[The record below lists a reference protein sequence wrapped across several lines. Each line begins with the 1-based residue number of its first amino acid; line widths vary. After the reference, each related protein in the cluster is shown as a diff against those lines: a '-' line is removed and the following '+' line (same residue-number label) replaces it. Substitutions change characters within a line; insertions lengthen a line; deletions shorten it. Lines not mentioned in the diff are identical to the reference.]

1 MDNQLVWS
9 SLGGQFALCILP
21 CLQFFVSSGLFE
33 TCDLSSVHISMSIVV
48 FDQLLFRQLRWGWW
62 DFMNKAPGITRRC
75 NLTEHPLVPWL
86 SWSFHR
92 LFPDVPWYIQAGAV
106 MEINPLRL
114 GSPQSVDLCSVSS
127 YDFLW
132 WSLFSVKRSRFCL
145 FVFVFDEG

>member
-86 SWSFHR
+86 SWSFQP
-92 LFPDVPWYIQAGAV
+92 FPGALDARANDPMKLNSTISAFWLTV
-106 MEINPLRL
+106 VFCN
-114 GSPQSVDLCSVSS
+114 DLCHKGNENFPCQGMRTAFISVCKDKYLGYS
-127 YDFLW
+127 
-132 WSLFSVKRSRFCL
+132 
-145 FVFVFDEG
+145 